1 MKNLEELITKA
12 FEDRDNI
19 NKDTQGEIREA
30 VDVTLNQLD
39 SGTIRVCEKSD
50 DQWIVNQWIKKAI
63 LLSFRIQDM
72 ELIDN
77 GPTIKGAVS
86 YTHLTLP
93 KNDLV

>member
-39 SGTIRVCEKSD
+39 SGTIRVYE
-50 DQWIVNQWIKKAI
+50 
-63 LLSFRIQDM
+63 
-72 ELIDN
+72 ID
-77 GPTIKGAVS
+77 K
-86 YTHLTLP
+86 L
-93 KNDLV
+93 K

>member
-39 SGTIRVCEKSD
+39 SG
-50 DQWIVNQWIKKAI
+50 
-63 LLSFRIQDM
+63 LS
-72 ELIDN
+72 LIHISE
-77 GPTIKGAVS
+77 PTRP
-86 YTHLTLP
+86 Y
-93 KNDLV
+93 

>member
-39 SGTIRVCEKSD
+39 SGTIRVCEKNG

-63 LLSFRIQDM
+63 LLSFR
-72 ELIDN
+72 LSDN
-77 GPTIKGAVS
+77 EIIKASHATWFDKV
-86 YTHLTLP
+86 
-93 KNDLV
+93 